1 MPRVLIDTK
10 LCKGCERCV
19 VACPQRILGMAREI
33 NVMGYFPALMNDPSR
48 CIGCGLCAITCP
60 DCAIQVGLNG
70 NQYKLFEY

>member
-1 MPRVLIDTK
+1 MPRVLIDPD

-19 VACPQRILGMAREI
+19 VACPQRILAMSKEI
-33 NVMGYFPALMNDPSR
+33 NAMGYFPALVQSQPR

-70 NQYKLFEY
+70 NQYQLFEY